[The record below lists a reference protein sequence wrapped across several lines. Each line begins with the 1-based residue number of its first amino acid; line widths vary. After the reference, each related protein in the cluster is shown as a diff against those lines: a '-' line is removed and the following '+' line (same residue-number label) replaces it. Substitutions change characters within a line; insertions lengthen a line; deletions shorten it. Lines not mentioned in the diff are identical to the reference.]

1 MTTEVVVSTDDLTV
15 LAPPSEIEVL
25 LDFGPTGQRGSQIFS
40 GIGEPAD
47 FTSVG
52 QIFGQDLYL
61 NDYYINAAPG
71 SDYSYLYQYRTG
83 AGGSANSW
91 FKLIKMNPTI
101 YSSISDI
108 YFTNGDGTIEIAIA
122 NITSIS
128 ASSLSA
134 SNFSIQY
141 SLINSNP
148 TATSISSISI
158 VGTDLIVDLKAAE
171 FDGSSWANLD
181 SGVSPIP
188 FSAHIFITVVI

>member
-1 MTTEVVVSTDDLTV
+1 MTTEIVISTDDLTV
-15 LAPPSEIEVL
+15 LAPPDTVELL

-47 FTSVG
+47 FTSGG

-83 AGGSANSW
+83 AGGSANAW

-101 YSSISDI
+101 YSSINDV
-108 YFTNGDGTIEIAIA
+108 YFTSGDGTIEIPIA

-141 SLINSNP
+141 NLVNSNP
-148 TATSISSISI
+148 IATSISSISI
-158 VGTDLIVDLKAAE
+158 VGTDLVIDLKAAE
-171 FDGSSWANLD
+171 FDGTSWSNLD

-188 FSAHIFITVVI
+188 FSAHMFITVVI

>member
-1 MTTEVVVSTDDLTV
+1 MTTEIVVSTDDLTV
-15 LAPPSEIEVL
+15 LAPPDTIELL

-47 FTSVG
+47 FTSGG

-83 AGGSANSW
+83 AGGSTNAW
-91 FKLIKMNPTI
+91 FKLIKINPTI
-101 YSSISDI
+101 YSAINDV
-108 YFTNGDGTIEIAIA
+108 YFTNGDGTIEIPIS

-128 ASSLSA
+128 AASLSA
-134 SNFSIQY
+134 SNFSVQY
-141 SLINSNP
+141 NLVNSNP
-148 TATSISSISI
+148 IASSISSISI
-158 VGTDLIVDLKAAE
+158 SGTDLVIDLKAAE
-171 FDGSSWANLD
+171 FDGSSWSNLD

-188 FSAHIFITVVI
+188 FSAHMFITVVI

>member
-1 MTTEVVVSTDDLTV
+1 MTTEIVVSTDDLTV
-15 LAPPSEIEVL
+15 LAPPDTVELL

-47 FTSVG
+47 FTSGG
-52 QIFGQDLYL
+52 QIFGQDLYI

-83 AGGSANSW
+83 AGGSANAW

-101 YSSISDI
+101 YSSINDI
-108 YFTNGDGTIEIAIA
+108 YFTDGDGTIEIPIA

-134 SNFSIQY
+134 SNFSVQY
-141 SLINSNP
+141 SLVNSNP
-148 TATSISSISI
+148 VASSISSMSIS
-158 VGTDLIVDLKAAE
+158 GTDLVINFKAAE
-171 FDGSSWANLD
+171 FDGSSWSNLD

-188 FSAHIFITVVI
+188 FSAHMFITVVI